1 MATKNTKSEVTTSVV
16 IAERDANLFNNEDSR
31 KAKESVKEFFGNY
44 EKQLKLQWDGLK
56 HEDTAFKA
64 LNAVIAGIAGGIG
77 EKPEI
82 WLIKN
87 FSKFVTE
94 DLKPCNKHK
103 DANGNV
109 FFKLANLSGST
120 ARGLLKKC
128 ALNCI
133 ESERIGNRFK
143 QTFVTPITK

>member
-1 MATKNTKSEVTTSVV
+1 MANKVNKSEVTTSVV
-16 IAERDANLFNNEDSR
+16 IAEREANLFTNEDSK
-31 KAKESVKEFFGNY
+31 KAKESVKAFFSNY

-56 HEDTAFKA
+56 REDTAFKA

-94 DLKPCNKHK
+94 DLRPCNKYK
-103 DANGNV
+103 NNDGNV
-109 FFKLANLSGST
+109 YFKLANLSGAT

-128 ALNCI
+128 AINCI

-143 QTFVTPITK
+143 QTIVVPITK